1 MKRNYFDPETVYV
14 DSDQELDLIASKDK
28 RAQWRHRRVGPSFIR
43 MGRKIGYL
51 GDDLN
56 AWMNANRVEIPLS
69 DMANHHAPSA
79 G

>member
-1 MKRNYFDPETVYV
+1 MATDFFDPATVYV
-14 DSDQELDLIASKDK
+14 DSDKELDLIANKHK

-51 GDDLN
+51 GKDLN

-69 DMANHHAPSA
+69 AAGADQTPSA
-79 G
+79 R